1 MAIERQ
7 DVKRAIAVAALV
19 LGITALHYGTSPRE
33 LSLHV
38 FYRDLYWLPILLA
51 ALRFGKWGGIITAI
65 VITALY
71 APHVAM
77 SVHTP
82 ESTVGNVLEILFFYL
97 FGIAVGSYADMRQ
110 GYQRTMRR
118 VGDAPAPRAGRK
130 VLVWVDESA
139 AGQQAAVY
147 AGDLFGKD
155 SEASLTLLCAP
166 AEPNPDFFS
175 DASEVAS
182 ETSRAATAAEDA
194 IRRASSNLRERGI
207 PEASLSTRTVTG
219 GRLSEIILREQRE
232 GKYDIVVV
240 GKHPLTRAQEFLFGN
255 VAVRLVREAPCPV
268 LIVANETSPGLTK

>member
-19 LGITALHYGTSPRE
+19 LGITVLHYGTSPRA
-33 LSLHV
+33 LPWHV

-51 ALRFGKWGGIITAI
+51 ALWFGKAGGIITAS

-82 ESTVGNVLEILFFYL
+82 ESTVGSVLGILFFYL
-97 FGIAVGSYADMRQ
+97 FGIAVGSYADIRK
-110 GYQRTMRR
+110 GYQRTIHR
-118 VGDAPAPRAGRK
+118 VGHPLAPRPGRK
-130 VLVWVDESA
+130 VLVCVDESA
-139 AGQQAAVY
+139 ASQQAAVY

-155 SEASLTLLCAP
+155 SEVSLTLLCAP

-175 DASEVAS
+175 DATEVAS
-182 ETSRAATAAEDA
+182 EASRAATAAEDA
-194 IRRASSNLRERGI
+194 IRRATSSLREQGI
-207 PEASLSTRTVTG
+207 PEASLSTRTVAG
-219 GRLSEIILREQRE
+219 GRLSEVILREQRE

-240 GKHPLTRAQEFLFGN
+240 GKHNLTRAQEFLFGN
-255 VAVRLVREAPCPV
+255 AAVRVAREAPCPV
-268 LIVANETSPGLTK
+268 LIVGERDTTGIN